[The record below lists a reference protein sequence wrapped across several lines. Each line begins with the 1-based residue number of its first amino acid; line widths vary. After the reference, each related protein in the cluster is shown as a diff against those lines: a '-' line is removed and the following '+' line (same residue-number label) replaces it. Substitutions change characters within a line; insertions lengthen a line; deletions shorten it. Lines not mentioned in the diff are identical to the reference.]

1 MPGPVRGLRPATMPP
16 APWAR
21 RHSPPQFSPR
31 FIARAAFPMPWM
43 SAVFNKYASKPAA
56 RHASRMTSSPYAV
69 RAIKYGRPDE
79 SASRSRRARSSPV
92 MSCKERSRIAQSGW
106 KILAIESA
114 VRPSAA
120 AATSCPINSTKRTM
134 SPLTSSLSST
144 TRTFLDRWP
153 TALRLAPCKPM
164 EVSDVGLWVVCPLR
178 LYGRRLVEG
187 FARRSLVCAQRN
199 LHSERSPAVLF

>member
-1 MPGPVRGLRPATMPP
+1 MPGPGSRTKTCHDAPCTLGAAALAPAVQRPLYCSSSVSNA
-16 APWAR
+16 
-21 RHSPPQFSPR
+21 
-31 FIARAAFPMPWM
+31 WM

-120 AATSCPINSTKRTM
+120 AARTPRQGRSAAGGDVATIGPSRAVDFMQAQMRWTSGLIRHGSSRWWKRRAPVKRTAAEKRN
-134 SPLTSSLSST
+134 TGASS
-144 TRTFLDRWP
+144 WP
-153 TALRLAPCKPM
+153 
-164 EVSDVGLWVVCPLR
+164 
-178 LYGRRLVEG
+178 RR
-187 FARRSLVCAQRN
+187 R
-199 LHSERSPAVLF
+199 PAH